1 MSAEE
6 KRESMYTGPKKEVAS
21 SPVNYPA
28 PAVPRAGLATDT
40 ECSLRPDRVVTVL
53 AVSPHDEDHIFLAH
67 LFSHSN
73 WKIHRADSCSQ
84 AIAVLR
90 GNTIPVVICE
100 SEMPDNTWKGVL
112 EELGHLPEAPLLIV
126 TSRLADEH
134 LWAEVLNLG
143 GYDVLM
149 KPFDRLEVLR
159 VISLAWLHWKE
170 RRERAADAEM
180 LAQVAAG

>member
-1 MSAEE
+1 
-6 KRESMYTGPKKEVAS
+6 
-21 SPVNYPA
+21 
-28 PAVPRAGLATDT
+28 
-40 ECSLRPDRVVTVL
+40 
-53 AVSPHDEDHIFLAH
+53 
-67 LFSHSN
+67 
-73 WKIHRADSCSQ
+73 
-84 AIAVLR
+84 
-90 GNTIPVVICE
+90 
-100 SEMPDNTWKGVL
+100 VL

>member
-1 MSAEE
+1 
-6 KRESMYTGPKKEVAS
+6 MYTGPKKEVAS